1 MSSRIDELFEQA
13 AKLEHEVERELN
25 TARDRWHYRIESGR
39 IRFEQDVRTAH
50 KRLRH
55 SIPKYLSESNLLT
68 VLVSPVI
75 YSLVIPIA
83 ILDLWVT
90 VYQWACFPVYDVD
103 RVRRST
109 YVVFDRQHLAYL
121 NAIEKVNCL
130 YCAYAN
136 GVFAYVREVAGR
148 TEQVPGVRFATRD
161 AYADPIRTIGNSSST
176 ATRRG
181 TRRSCLSCGRAC
193 TRTESTNARP
203 IDSGAGA
210 AASHALSASIR
221 DAPQTGSRR
230 RGPSAGDAGLGGSSS
245 R

>member
-109 YVVFDRQHLAYL
+109 YVVFDRQH
-121 NAIEKVNCL
+121 
-130 YCAYAN
+130 
-136 GVFAYVREVAGR
+136 
-148 TEQVPGVRFATRD
+148 PGVPERDRKGQLPVLCLRQRRVCLRSGGGRPNRAVLVSDSPRQTRTRTPS
-161 AYADPIRTIGNSSST
+161 ALQGIRRVRRRERGISTMELPILR
-176 ATRRG
+176 ARLHRG
-181 TRRSCLSCGRAC
+181 RKARSPARLIQARGWRQPLALCLSLYSGRA
-193 TRTESTNARP
+193 TKR
-203 IDSGAGA
+203 
-210 AASHALSASIR
+210 
-221 DAPQTGSRR
+221 
-230 RGPSAGDAGLGGSSS
+230 
-245 R
+245 